1 LLACSRIMAS
11 KTGLNTVNNSIKC
24 GAVAADGS
32 RAFGRVTILISSI
45 SVMSLSGARPS
56 RHQSACEFVEENQ
69 QSKRQHRER
78 YEILSLLLGN
88 RTSSWKAM
96 IEICSFHFYTFLR
109 TSHIRDRSNRE
120 FIYVWEQGRIQS
132 STEARF

>member
-1 LLACSRIMAS
+1 MLLRLTLKIKEFGDNERSRTTCKVGDLLACSRIMAS

-78 YEILSLLLGN
+78 YEIFSLLLG
-88 RTSSWKAM
+88 KQD
-96 IEICSFHFYTFLR
+96 ILVEG
-109 TSHIRDRSNRE
+109 DD
-120 FIYVWEQGRIQS
+120 
-132 STEARF
+132 